1 MMEYPR
7 FIFNN
12 IIIETIPRFHG
23 LPSALTASSFTSFNR
38 YRQPSVAIEEKDSIS
53 SFDNLSEMGV
63 KLDIV
68 LRRKA
73 FFDDL

>member
-23 LPSALTASSFTSFNR
+23 LPSALTASFNR